1 MATFKAVVRR
11 QCQRQDGS
19 NVVSIRV
26 THNRESVFL
35 KTHYYATKNDLSK
48 DGTRIKSR
56 QLHEATDAIIARFRR
71 VCDTFGTQLD
81 TMSVKELASKLTQP
95 EKVSWHLDFVAYTR
109 EYADKI
115 EAQGKLATASMYR
128 TAINNFC
135 TFLGRDRCDIGE
147 ISASLLNRWIEWI
160 PLQPSA
166 KKRGGRAQSLYLTQV
181 KAMYN
186 RARKEFNDDDLGI
199 VRIPGDPFKRVECPK
214 PPTPEK
220 RAITVAQLC
229 KIIDMPYEETPL
241 PNSRRNLAKDM
252 FILSFCLVGMNAA
265 DLYSCL
271 PIDDGRIT
279 YQRTK
284 TRSRRSDHALI
295 SVKVEPEA
303 ALIISKYAD
312 NKRLLRLYKMYATTN
327 TLNQALNKGLKQI
340 GEEIGVPGLQFYA
353 ARHTWATIAANEA
366 GIDKWTVHE
375 CLNHADLSMRVTDY
389 YIKRDW
395 SHIDRANRRVLDYVT
410 KRLKEMED
418 SKEERKLNQNP

>member
-19 NVVSIRV
+19 NVISIRV
-26 THNRESVFL
+26 THNRSSVFI
-35 KTHYYATKNDLSK
+35 KTNYYATKNDLSK

-56 QLHEATDAIIARFRR
+56 QLREATDVVITRFRR
-71 VCDTFGTQLD
+71 ICEELGSRVAS
-81 TMSVKELASKLTQP
+81 MSVRELASRLTQP
-95 EKVSWHLDFVAYTR
+95 QEASWSLDFIAYTR
-109 EYADKI
+109 SYADKI
-115 EAQGKLATASMYR
+115 EAQGKLSTASIYR
-128 TAINNFC
+128 TAINNLC
-135 TFLGRDRCDIGE
+135 MFLGRDHCDIGE
-147 ISASLLNRWIEWI
+147 ITSSMLNRWIEWI
-160 PLQPSA
+160 PLQPSV

-186 RARKEFNDDDLGI
+186 RARKEFNDEDLGI
-199 VRIPGDPFKRVECPK
+199 VRIQGDPFKRVDCPK

-220 RAITVAQLC
+220 RAITIEQLC
-229 KIIDMPYEETPL
+229 RIIDLPYEDTPL

-271 PIDDGRIT
+271 PIDNGRIT
-279 YQRTK
+279 YNRTK
-284 TRSRRSDHALI
+284 TESRRSDHALI

-303 ALIISKYAD
+303 AMIISKYAD
-312 NKRLLRLYKMYATTN
+312 PKRLLRLYKMYSCTN
-327 TLNQALNKGLKQI
+327 NLNAALNKGLKQI

-375 CLNHADLSMRVTDY
+375 CLNHSDPTMRVTDY

-395 SHIDRANRRVLDYVT
+395 SHIDRANRRVLDYVAA
-410 KRLKEMED
+410 RLKEF
-418 SKEERKLNQNP
+418 EESQTAK